1 MAVGCLTRTKI
12 LNEYKGAIVNNI
24 DGSLTVYLPNL
35 QTGIQT
41 PQLLTKPCCEAL
53 NTVDSPT
60 YFDVETQQC
69 KYTKNSLAS
78 SAVNIVLNPKG
89 GDGEWFNVS
98 QDETCTL
105 SIDFDYLFKFT
116 CDDLKPLITNTNG
129 VINMLENISASM
141 ILDVKVDSTTYL
153 NVFEEPVF
161 TAIGTGSGYTYFSG
175 VTNNSGF
182 YLCGSLVNEESDC
195 LPLNL
200 YSLKEPNG
208 ILDCSDVQHQLING
222 LFGESGLP
230 TSGLTSFKNVISK
243 DAFASNWLHF
253 HTDITSPAILS
264 AITNQKI
271 VLTLRVSGV
280 TTNISVLFDNIQL
293 NKSCTK
299 VDNNNIFITK
309 SPGFDLDKLR
319 DNKKS
324 WATKNTEDHRQ
335 FYIGRNDDSN
345 QIRETDY
352 LVKFDDRQV
361 INSKEIELDIDI
373 AAAVE
378 TDVWCYISDNPCILT
393 GLTVGTATCIGEIH
407 AQVYTAQTITG
418 ISISSV
424 TTTGTCCPVTAVTST
439 TITTSGT
446 VYSCPVGYTA
456 TTAHDQCQK
465 ITTSGATFI
474 GSGTTITAGNTDGSY
489 GSSGAYFYPEISTL
503 GPYPLYYNGSN
514 QLKNNNN
521 VTINPLNVSN
531 SIQRNNF
538 WWNSGNRID
547 GRLNKV
553 GIWAPTGTWVGF
565 SQCINITNEG
575 TYYVGLAADN
585 FCNFSINGA
594 LVVQFSVH
602 TTDNFNHWSIFPVK
616 LKSGLNI
623 IQMEGKNS
631 EGVVAFGAEIYSPT
645 SYSTL
650 TGATS
655 TGSTQANVIFTTAN
669 KIGQTYDFASDGSI
683 GYTCPSGFILNTC
696 GVIAT
701 CTKLENST
709 ITATTTASSITT
721 TGYCTDLS
729 CVTYTTTA
737 HTTTISAQT
746 ATTLTGV
753 TCGTGDFTLTAITVS
768 GQTIYVPIPIT
779 GNTYCCSDS
788 CGDKPIDINKLLT
801 QPLSAV
807 TTIEDFEYY
816 LTSELIDVKNRQS
829 ITSYPTLR
837 LLYDRYMSSLG
848 CSTKSSGFDYF
859 TMDKFGKLIGNY
871 WVDLVEQVIP
881 ATTIWG
887 STKIY
892 TNTIFDAQKYKY
904 KSYTS
909 LFGLNLNNQKVLS
922 PTNGDD
928 CTVDITTTV
937 IKGQSTDTLEFFNEG
952 NVHEY
957 NNIYL
962 IQMNSSPEYIG
973 NVNVTGIQTPQV
985 IIECTLIATIP
996 TYTSPDYGL
1005 TNGTATAI
1013 GVNAQGPV
1021 TYLWSNGQTTKVAT
1035 GLSGGTYSVTIT
1047 DSICSSVASITIT
1060 ACTVGVTFNVI
1071 EPNYLTNN
1079 GSITATTINAQ
1090 GPVTYLWNNGKI
1102 SNILTGLTSSTYTV
1116 TVTDSVCS
1124 HTQSITLND
1133 ITNFAWRPYDTSC
1146 ERETTFTVRKV
1157 ISGSSSP
1164 SAVFY
1169 DTGFTPNRVWVADL
1183 DDYIRGNIY
1192 WFDPITATTEA
1203 DMHYIPG
1210 LSADSLYNRYDD
1222 DVYRRL
1228 YFVGTNTVAGTTP
1241 ITGLVVY
1248 DIGLNKLYQ
1257 IPYGSSSPYYRI
1269 PLFVNDTNIY
1279 VVDKSTSPVT
1289 IKSLNRL
1296 TLTSASTFTTIVS
1309 DNGFNEQVQ
1318 FTQVGDK
1325 IWTLMYGDTN
1335 HARINIFD
1343 NNFNHL
1349 NININGTTSSNYL
1362 VSSVPFGSGVLR
1374 TGMFYDKDYDTIY
1387 VSDIGTNTKIIITGA
1402 STMHYT
1408 GGTAT
1413 THVMTNYIISGKP
1426 NIQMSWS
1433 IDPVSNRLY
1442 ENHIYLN
1449 SVSDTSEIYAAYE
1462 VDRVTNQFKKMFN
1475 FEINNVKPVN
1485 DGLSDSLMTS
1495 NPNVVWWNNH
1505 TTNAWNNDGTITFY
1519 NNSISGGT
1527 TGLVDILTT
1536 EKYDTYTNKSYIPS
1550 TILPNISGNTNY
1562 VTTPVFTLTG
1572 DCAVHYTYECPLVK
1586 WTTGYVPTFELFL
1599 DASVALNPNLSKI
1612 LVSGYYTGSP
1622 VSNRVI
1628 LSGTS
1633 GFSQYYMS
1641 TLTGASINIDSI
1653 HVTYYSGGPVSY
1665 TQVSA
1670 CTLSNFS

>member
-1 MAVGCLTRTKI
+1 MAVGCLTRAQI
-12 LNEYKGAIVNNI
+12 LTGYKGQIINNI

-35 QTGIQT
+35 QTGVQT

-53 NTVDSPT
+53 NTIDSPT
-60 YFDVETQQC
+60 YFDIETQQC
-69 KYTKNSLAS
+69 RYKINDATS

-89 GDGEWFNVS
+89 GDGEWFTVA

-105 SIDFDYLFKFT
+105 SIDFDYLFKFS
-116 CDDLKPLITNTNG
+116 CNDLKPLISNSNG
-129 VINMLENISASM
+129 IINMLENISASM
-141 ILDVKVDSTTYL
+141 ILDIKVDSTTYS

-182 YLCGSLVNEESDC
+182 YLCGGLVNEETDC

-200 YSLKEPNG
+200 YSLKQPNG

-230 TSGLTSFKNVISK
+230 SSGLTSFKNVISE

-253 HTDITSPAILS
+253 HTEITDPAILS

-280 TTNISVLFDNIQL
+280 STNISVLFDNIQL
-293 NKSCTK
+293 NKYCTK
-299 VDNNNIFITK
+299 VDNNNIFVTK
-309 SPGFDLDKLR
+309 SPSFDLDKLR

-324 WATKNTEDHRQ
+324 WATKNIEDHRQ
-335 FYIGRNDDSN
+335 FYIGRSDDSN

-352 LVKFDDRQV
+352 FVRFDDRQV

-393 GLTVGTATCIGEIH
+393 GLTVGTTTCVSEIH

-418 ISISSV
+418 
-424 TTTGTCCPVTAVTST
+424 
-439 TITTSGT
+439 
-446 VYSCPVGYTA
+446 
-456 TTAHDQCQK
+456 
-465 ITTSGATFI
+465 
-474 GSGTTITAGNTDGSY
+474 
-489 GSSGAYFYPEISTL
+489 
-503 GPYPLYYNGSN
+503 
-514 QLKNNNN
+514 
-521 VTINPLNVSN
+521 
-531 SIQRNNF
+531 
-538 WWNSGNRID
+538 
-547 GRLNKV
+547 
-553 GIWAPTGTWVGF
+553 
-565 SQCINITNEG
+565 
-575 TYYVGLAADN
+575 
-585 FCNFSINGA
+585 
-594 LVVQFSVH
+594 
-602 TTDNFNHWSIFPVK
+602 
-616 LKSGLNI
+616 
-623 IQMEGKNS
+623 
-631 EGVVAFGAEIYSPT
+631 
-645 SYSTL
+645 
-650 TGATS
+650 
-655 TGSTQANVIFTTAN
+655 
-669 KIGQTYDFASDGSI
+669 
-683 GYTCPSGFILNTC
+683 
-696 GVIAT
+696 
-701 CTKLENST
+701 
-709 ITATTTASSITT
+709 
-721 TGYCTDLS
+721 
-729 CVTYTTTA
+729 
-737 HTTTISAQT
+737 
-746 ATTLTGV
+746 V
-753 TCGTGDFTLTAITVS
+753 TCGPTTSD
-768 GQTIYVPIPIT
+768 
-779 GNTYCCSDS
+779 TYCCSDS
-788 CGDKPIDINKLLT
+788 CGDKPIDINNLLT

-816 LTSELIDVKNRQS
+816 LTSELIDAKNRQS

-837 LLYDRYMSSLG
+837 LLYDRYMRSSG

-892 TNTIFDAQKYKY
+892 TNTIFDTQKYKY

-909 LFGLNLNNQKVLS
+909 LFGVNLNDQKVLS
-922 PTNGDD
+922 PTIGDD

-952 NVHEY
+952 NEHKY

-973 NVNVTGIQTPQV
+973 NVNITSVQTPQV
-985 IIECTLIATIP
+985 ILECTLVASIP
-996 TYTSPDYGL
+996 TYTLPDYGVN
-1005 TNGTATAI
+1005 NGTATAI
-1013 GVNAQGPV
+1013 GINAQSPV
-1021 TYLWSNGQTTKVAT
+1021 SYLWSNGQTTKVAT

-1047 DSICSSVASITIT
+1047 DSVCSSVASITII

-1090 GPVTYLWNNGKI
+1090 GPVSYLWNNGNTT
-1102 SNILTGLTSSTYTV
+1102 NILTGLTSSTYTL

-1124 HTQSITLND
+1124 HTQSVTLND

-1146 ERETTFTVRKV
+1146 ERETTFTIRK
-1157 ISGSSSP
+1157 IITGSSSP

-1169 DTGFTPNRVWVADL
+1169 DTGFTPSRVWVADI
-1183 DDYIRGNIY
+1183 DDYVRGNIY

-1203 DMHYIPG
+1203 DMHYIAG

-1222 DVYRRL
+1222 EVYRRL
-1228 YFVGTNTVAGTTP
+1228 YFVGTNTVGGTTP

-1257 IPYGSSSPYYRI
+1257 IPYGSSAQYYRV

-1289 IKSLNRL
+1289 IKSVSRA

-1309 DNGFNEQVQ
+1309 DDGFNEQVQ

-1325 IWTLMYGDTN
+1325 IWTLMYADTN
-1335 HARINIFD
+1335 HARINVFD

-1349 NININGTTSSNYL
+1349 NININGTISSNYL
-1362 VSSVPFGSGVLR
+1362 ISSVSFGSGVLR

-1387 VSDIGTNTKIIITGA
+1387 VSDIGTNSKIIITGA

-1413 THVMTNYIISGKP
+1413 TYVMTNYIINGKS
-1426 NIQMSWS
+1426 NIQISWS

-1442 ENHIYLN
+1442 ENHSYLN
-1449 SVSDTSEIYAAYE
+1449 SISDTSEIYAAYE
-1462 VDRVTNQFKKMFN
+1462 IDRATNQYKKMFN

-1505 TTNAWNNDGTITFY
+1505 STSAWNNDGTITFY

-1562 VTTPVFTLTG
+1562 VTSPVFTLTG
-1572 DCAVHYTYECPLVK
+1572 DCAVHYTYQCPLVK
-1586 WTTGYVPTFELFL
+1586 WTSGTVPTFELYL

-1628 LSGTS
+1628 LSGAS
-1633 GFSQYYMS
+1633 GFNQYYMS
-1641 TLTGASINIDSI
+1641 TLTGGSTNIDSV
-1653 HVTYYSGGPVSY
+1653 HVTYYSGGPVTY